1 MKIEHVIPI
10 ISIVFTIIGGVIGY
24 FAFRRNQNN
33 DLKKDTQEDTKSK
46 VELNTKL
53 DLLLSNNAELKSSF
67 KEMDKKLDD
76 FKDNVN
82 ERLTRVEESCKQAH
96 KRLDM
101 FEIKEK

>member
-1 MKIEHVIPI
+1 MKIEHIIPI
-10 ISIVFTIIGGVIGY
+10 ISIIFTVIGGVIGY

>member
-53 DLLLSNNAELKSSF
+53 DILLSNNAELKNSF

>member
-1 MKIEHVIPI
+1 MKVEHIIPI

>member
-1 MKIEHVIPI
+1 MKIEHIIPI

-101 FEIKEK
+101 LEIKEK

>member
-1 MKIEHVIPI
+1 MKIEHIIPI
-10 ISIVFTIIGGVIGY
+10 ISIVFTIIGGIIGY

>member
-1 MKIEHVIPI
+1 MKIEHIIPI

>member
-1 MKIEHVIPI
+1 MKIEHIIPI

-53 DLLLSNNAELKSSF
+53 DILLSNNAELKNSF

>member
-1 MKIEHVIPI
+1 MKIEHIIPI

-24 FAFRRNQNN
+24 FAFRRNQKKKK
-33 DLKKDTQEDTKSK
+33 KKDTQEDTKSK